1 MWPDWAILENS
12 RQKLSCK
19 RIPNIY
25 ECLAIFKQ
33 ISFSVKTCFG
43 YFLATVENIFGY
55 FWATVGNNL
64 ATFWQLLETVWLL
77 YGNCWKQFGYF
88 LATVGNNLA
97 TFCQLLETI
106 RLLFGNCWKQF
117 GYFSFH
123 LVTLSQ
129 WIHHCIPSCG
139 PGFESHAPMYAFT
152 CTLVLYL
159 SLCWEKD
166 ENDEQKR
173 GQVWP
178 KKKVCLYLYWS
189 VSGFLSLSVLR
200 CVSFSFYRTR
210 CFMLSYL
217 YTIIWMQ
224 LFSCWSCLSFYVYL

>member
-1 MWPDWAILENS
+1 M
-12 RQKLSCK
+12 
-19 RIPNIY
+19 
-25 ECLAIFKQ
+25 
-33 ISFSVKTCFG
+33 FG
-43 YFLATVENIFGY
+43 YFQT
-55 FWATVGNNL
+55 NL
-64 ATFWQLLETVWLL
+64 FFCKNSLWLL
-77 YGNCWKQFGYF
+77 FGNCWKHFWLLLGNCWKQFGYF
-88 LATVGNNLA
+88 LATVGNKLA